1 MQTNSTV
8 AGWAGIDVSKEW
20 VDVAVWRGE
29 RRIDVGRF
37 ARDKKGLGKMAK
49 QLVQYAPEAVALEAT
64 GGYEVAVMA
73 ALTEACIAVVR
84 LNPRRVRDFA
94 RAQGLLAKT
103 DKIDAY
109 VLALF
114 GVRMRPAIRALP
126 EPERVQLANWETR
139 RQQVVEMR
147 ATERTRL
154 QQVKHPE
161 LRKSLERTIAFLGK
175 ELARLDAQIDK
186 CLQESQQLVEQA
198 ALLDT
203 APGVGPRTACVL
215 TARVPELGAAN
226 RREIAALA
234 GLAPI
239 AQDSG
244 KYQGKRRIQ
253 GGRAPVRA
261 ALYIA
266 AWSATRVAGK
276 LRDYYH
282 HLIAQG
288 KPRQLA
294 LIAVARKLLIALN
307 EMMRKRQPWTENAD
321 FSA

>member
-20 VDVAVWRGE
+20 VDVAVWREE
-29 RRIDVGRF
+29 RSINVGRF
-37 ARDKKGLGKMAK
+37 DRDKKGLEQMVK
-49 QLVQYAPEAVALEAT
+49 QLLKYMPEAVALEST
-64 GGYEVAVMA
+64 GGYENVVMA
-73 ALTEACIAVVR
+73 ALIAAGIAVVR

-94 RAQGLLAKT
+94 RAQGMLAKT
-103 DKIDAY
+103 DKIDAS

-114 GVRMRPAIRALP
+114 GTRMRPAIRSLP
-126 EPERVQLANWETR
+126 EPERVQLAQWETR

-147 ATERTRL
+147 AMERTRL
-154 QQVKHPE
+154 RQVE
-161 LRKSLERTIAFLGK
+161 SAEERKSLERVIAFLGK
-175 ELARLDAQIDK
+175 ELVKLDAQLDQ
-186 CLQESQQLVEQA
+186 CLKASEQLVEDA

-215 TARVPELGAAN
+215 TAHVPELGVAN

-234 GLAPI
+234 GLAPM

-244 KYQGKRRIQ
+244 KYHGTRRIQ

-307 EMMRKRQPWTENAD
+307 EMMRKRQPWTENGLTA
-321 FSA
+321 A